1 MLLQSTTIYFGKNS
15 LAKLN
20 DELPHYGETV
30 MLKYSRI
37 ISLETLGAT
46 REMLPSI
53 AQSTTIIDKG
63 YRKLTTK
70 NVLNILDACF

>member
-1 MLLQSTTIYFGKNS
+1 
-15 LAKLN
+15 
-20 DELPHYGETV
+20 

-37 ISLETLGAT
+37 TSLEALGAT

-53 AQSTTIIDKG
+53 AQLITIIDKG

-70 NVLNILDACF
+70 NALNILDACF